1 MFILDTSAIIEI
13 INGTQN
19 GKRIINETI
28 GEMIFTTCFSVY
40 EINLGAKQKEIP
52 FIEDLFENL
61 EVLNFDYIQAKESAT
76 IYKKLSI
83 KGMIV
88 NEIDIFIASICLL
101 NNMTLVTTDKDFLR
115 IPNLKIKHF

>member
-19 GKRIINETI
+19 GKRILNETI

-61 EVLNFDYIQAKESAT
+61 EVLNFDYIQAKESAN

-83 KGMIV
+83 KGIIV